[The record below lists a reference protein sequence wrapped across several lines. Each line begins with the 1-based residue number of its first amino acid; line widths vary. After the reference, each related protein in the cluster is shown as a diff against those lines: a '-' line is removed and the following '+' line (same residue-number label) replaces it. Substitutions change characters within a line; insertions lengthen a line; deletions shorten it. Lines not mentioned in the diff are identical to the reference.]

1 MDWSADCV
9 GRYVQNEV
17 ALRLL
22 IDRGRCDYGVGI
34 LGCAEWGMAG
44 GLSMRCFRGIL
55 VWVSFS

>member
-1 MDWSADCV
+1 MC
-9 GRYVQNEV
+9 QNEV